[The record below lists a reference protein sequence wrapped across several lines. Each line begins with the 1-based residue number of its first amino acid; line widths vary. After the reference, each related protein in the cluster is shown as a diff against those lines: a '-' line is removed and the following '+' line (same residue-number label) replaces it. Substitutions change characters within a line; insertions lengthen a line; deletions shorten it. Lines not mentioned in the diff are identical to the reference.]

1 MSQPR
6 VAVPATPGGAVQ
18 PGQAELPN
26 KWMGIARSIATFLAI
41 QAGGYFCKVLE
52 TKLISSHEI
61 WDEIRRIPC
70 SASVCINQ
78 ADGQLG
84 MSSSTP
90 ATPAPS
96 AVPEVSTSSGVAA
109 PATPVKA
116 VIAEPLW
123 DLGTPMSMLL
133 YTSLS
138 EIPYGLADAKPVIRW
153 DGLTYGNYADVRAET
168 LSLDVPQAVRTGN
181 ASWWMDVVLV
191 KDGGEIKGKAQ
202 EDVAVYTKRA

>member
-1 MSQPR
+1 
-6 VAVPATPGGAVQ
+6 
-18 PGQAELPN
+18 
-26 KWMGIARSIATFLAI
+26 
-41 QAGGYFCKVLE
+41 
-52 TKLISSHEI
+52 
-61 WDEIRRIPC
+61 
-70 SASVCINQ
+70 
-78 ADGQLG
+78 

-96 AVPEVSTSSGVAA
+96 AVPKVSTSSGVAA

-123 DLGTPMSMLL
+123 DLGTPISMLL